1 MISTSFYKNPISEY
15 FDTMTLDSEIQRI
28 GKLNELNN
36 DIRNQYN
43 KYTIVK
49 AELHK
54 DYLDYSGNYL
64 DYIDRKSTVKDAVKE
79 DTQIMILQQNNSY
92 IMGILTLATV
102 FITTYLVIKK

>member
-1 MISTSFYKNPISEY
+1 
-15 FDTMTLDSEIQRI
+15 MTLDSQIQRI